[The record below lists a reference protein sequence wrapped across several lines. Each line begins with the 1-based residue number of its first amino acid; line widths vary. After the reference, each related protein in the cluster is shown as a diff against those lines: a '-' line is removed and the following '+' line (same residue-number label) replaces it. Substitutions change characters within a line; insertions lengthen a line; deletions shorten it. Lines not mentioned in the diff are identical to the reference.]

1 MAAPRFCAGFTA
13 SAVAV
18 RAGDVII
25 GASTGLEPRG
35 TRMAEQEGDIPETDQ
50 AAHADTYS
58 AFVAGTK
65 YAIVSIAVVL
75 ILMAVFL

>member
-1 MAAPRFCAGFTA
+1 
-13 SAVAV
+13 
-18 RAGDVII
+18 
-25 GASTGLEPRG
+25 
-35 TRMAEQEGDIPETDQ
+35 MAEQEGDIPETDQ

-75 ILMAVFL
+75 MLMAAFL